1 MMKEFIMNDRERYIK
16 NLLFEKTDR
25 IPLVPGGGRESTRDN
40 WLKQGLPPDQV
51 QQYNEYA
58 YRQVGGKLPWPT
70 GGSGFSVDFRM
81 IPQFEEKILEEKDNS
96 RIVQDWKGNI
106 CEIDKRFTVEYLR
119 RAIDFVT
126 RRWIKCPV
134 ENRKDWE
141 DMKRRYNANDP
152 KRLPADAAALSQNLV
167 DRDWVVKI
175 NVSGPFWQ
183 LREWVGF
190 EGLCLL
196 FYDDPGLAG
205 DMIAFWENHVSTLL
219 KKTFKYFTPDSVHI
233 SEDMAYKCFSMI
245 SPDMARKFLL
255 PTWKRWGEIIL
266 GAGVPLYDCDSDGFI
281 GELIPLWIEAGI
293 NVCDPIEVAAG
304 NDIAA
309 FRKQFGKNMAYH
321 GGVDKR
327 AMAKG
332 GTIIEQEI
340 ERLRPVIEDGG
351 YIPSCDHGVPPD
363 VSWPDYVHYVR
374 CLAKA
379 TGWL

>member
-1 MMKEFIMNDRERYIK
+1 MNDRERYIK